1 MFFVGCRLP
10 LILIAETSSLE
21 ITMSKKLPI
30 RKLNICH
37 NNQGFTLI
45 EIMIAMVIFA
55 IGILSVAALQTKATK
70 GNISANRSTR
80 AFTWCSDRMEMLMS
94 LPYTDANLDDGLH
107 SEGDGDFDQATDLI
121 DNDYDGEI
129 DEVGENGDINIAW
142 TVVDNDGVA
151 PNPPE
156 FTKSITVTVTW
167 RTPMGQQKSL
177 NLRTVRARNA
187 TAT

>member
-1 MFFVGCRLP
+1 
-10 LILIAETSSLE
+10 
-21 ITMSKKLPI
+21 MSKKQPI

-37 NNQGFTLI
+37 DNQGFTLI
-45 EIMIAMVIFA
+45 EIMVAMVIIA
-55 IGILSVAALQTKATK
+55 IGMLSVAALQTTATK

-80 AFTWCSDRMEMLMS
+80 AFTWCSDRMEVLMR
-94 LPYTDANLDDGLH
+94 LPYTDPNLVGAPPPGVTYAPAQIVDG
-107 SEGDGDFDQATDLI
+107 I
-121 DNDYDGEI
+121 DNDHDGRI
-129 DEVGENGDINIAW
+129 DEGGESGNIGIAW

-156 FTKSITVTVTW
+156 FTKTITVTVTW
-167 RTPMGQQKSL
+167 QTPMGQQKTI

>member
-1 MFFVGCRLP
+1 
-10 LILIAETSSLE
+10 
-21 ITMSKKLPI
+21 MSKKQPI
-30 RKLNICH
+30 RKSNICH

-45 EIMIAMVIFA
+45 EIIVAMVIFA

-94 LPYTDANLDDGLH
+94 LPYTDANLNAGPH
-107 SEGDGDFDQATDLI
+107 SEDNGDFDQATDLI

-129 DEVGENGDINIAW
+129 DEAGETGDIDIEW
-142 TVVDNDGVA
+142 LVVDNDGVTGL
-151 PNPPE
+151 PGLTPPPE
-156 FTKSITVTVTW
+156 FTKTITVTVTW
-167 RTPMGQQKSL
+167 TTPMGQEKTV

-187 TAT
+187 TAS

>member
-1 MFFVGCRLP
+1 
-10 LILIAETSSLE
+10 
-21 ITMSKKLPI
+21 MSKKQPI
-30 RKLNICH
+30 RKFNLCH

-45 EIMIAMVIFA
+45 EIIVAMVIFA

-107 SEGDGDFDQATDLI
+107 SESDGDFDQATDLI

-129 DEVGENGDINIAW
+129 DEVGENGDINIEW
-142 TVVDNDGVA
+142 TVVDNDGIA

-156 FTKSITVTVTW
+156 FTKTITVTVTW
-167 RTPMGQQKSL
+167 TTPMGQEKTV

-187 TAT
+187 TAS

>member
-1 MFFVGCRLP
+1 MY
-10 LILIAETSSLE
+10 
-21 ITMSKKLPI
+21 KKQPI

-45 EIMIAMVIFA
+45 EIMVAMVIFA

-94 LPYTDANLDDGLH
+94 LPYIDANLDDGSH
-107 SEGDGDFDQATDLI
+107 SELNGDFDQATDGI
-121 DNDYDGEI
+121 DNDYDGQI
-129 DEVGENGDINIAW
+129 DEAGETGDIDIEW
-142 TVVDNDGVA
+142 TVVDNDGVTGV
-151 PNPPE
+151 PPPPQ

-167 RTPMGQQKSL
+167 RTPMGQEKTV
-177 NLRTVRARNA
+177 NLRTIRARNA
-187 TAT
+187 TAS

>member
-1 MFFVGCRLP
+1 
-10 LILIAETSSLE
+10 
-21 ITMSKKLPI
+21 MSKKQPI
-30 RKLNICH
+30 GKLNICR

-45 EIMIAMVIFA
+45 EIMVAMVIFV

-94 LPYTDANLDDGLH
+94 LPYNDPNFLAGSPHPGTPYTPAQDADG
-107 SEGDGDFDQATDLI
+107 I

-129 DEVGENGDINIAW
+129 DEAGESGDINITW
-142 TVVDNDGVA
+142 NVRNNDGVTE
-151 PNPPE
+151 NPPHPE

-167 RTPMGQQKSL
+167 DTPMGQQKTV
-177 NLRTVRARNA
+177 NLTTVRARNA
-187 TAT
+187 TAS